1 MNKFIKRITTLCF
14 GFAMALGIII
24 SSSVH
29 QEASG
34 VEAAGQSD
42 WSRVSSLSDINSSDK
57 YILVSVTSNKTEEK
71 GYFNGTIS
79 SGHCNTTSLGEDS
92 PASEN
97 AQGVVQ
103 FESVSAN
110 IWKIKL
116 VSPTTPTSGNA
127 KPYLTASK
135 AASGGA
141 KLEETDTAGWLLLED
156 SGYFNAIYQT
166 AYPDTNNDNK
176 YAVLR
181 SYQGQSGGQATY
193 TFRTYTNNLA
203 TSVST
208 TSGTSFII
216 RKYNPGAA
224 PATLTSIE
232 VNSLPQTRYY
242 AGDKFDP
249 TNLSILRKYDD
260 NTSNSLTYK
269 DNESAFTFA
278 PSLTTSLTSSDTSIT
293 ITYDGKTTTLP
304 ISVKEG
310 TGVIYDLSKNFATY
324 TTKSGETWGTNYATH
339 TLTNTDIGASIG
351 ATLEFKFANKQTT
364 GVGSTYP
371 CIGDKTNSVK
381 EALSFKL
388 TEAGKKIVS
397 IEIVLV
403 TRYTTTYPT
412 LSLHKG
418 SGVSSSALST
428 LTMSGT
434 SGAELSLSLD
444 NLNDTMFS
452 LGYNAN
458 QTGSNGAVGIK
469 SIDITLTDAGTFGTL
484 DHISIMSMP
493 DNVVYHIGESYSSTG
508 LIVMAYDREDESGES
523 KDVTSSISSSIANG
537 YAFTLTDVPGRDV
550 EIFYTEGGITKT
562 KSFHIS
568 VYATKQYE
576 LVTSSLSDW
585 TGSYLIVDSDTSS
598 SYAMNSALTTLDAE
612 NNYKTVTDSSGLI
625 TTGQELEWSIAKLG
639 VNDNG
644 ETTYSIKSSITNKY
658 IGSVT
663 RTDNGLLVKD
673 EPIVNTISFDNTD
686 ADNPNK
692 VLIKGTNG
700 RHLNY
705 SSSAHRF
712 RYYNDATGVKLYKLV
727 QSSSVEEYA
736 LKFLGAINCDASGI
750 NPPTFNIKEGSTYW
764 SWALLASEYDSL
776 SISDKEEFRLGVAS
790 STGSNLQKAL
800 FTYDYI
806 IIKYGEESY
815 SNFMNRQLRTSPSNA
830 IRLAGDSRD
839 NAILVI
845 TIVSFISVTLI
856 GGYIFSKRR
865 RYN

>member
-1 MNKFIKRITTLCF
+1 MSKLIKRITTLCF

-34 VEAAGQSD
+34 VEAAKSD
-42 WSRVSSLSDINSSDK
+42 WQIVTERSQINATDS
-57 YILVSVTSNKTEEK
+57 YILLTSDDGNYLNGSITSGSSKHFSTTAWADDKPSTTEE
-71 GYFNGTIS
+71 I
-79 SGHCNTTSLGEDS
+79 
-92 PASEN
+92 
-97 AQGVVQ
+97 GVVK
-103 FESVSAN
+103 FENVGEN

-135 AASGGA
+135 ASSGSA
-141 KLEETDTAGWLLLED
+141 QLSEADDKGWLLLED
-156 SGYFNAIYQT
+156 SGKFNAFYNNNFNT
-166 AYPDTNNDNK
+166 ATEPK
-176 YAVLR
+176 YAALR
-181 SYQGQSGGQATY
+181 SYIYNTTY
-193 TFRTYTNNLA
+193 QFRTYQ
-203 TSVST
+203 T
-208 TSGTSFII
+208 TSLSTYSGSTGNNSSFII

-232 VNSLPQTRYY
+232 VNTSPQTRYY
-242 AGDKFDP
+242 VGDKFDP

-269 DNESAFTFA
+269 GNESAFTFA
-278 PSLTTSLTSSDTSIT
+278 PSLTTSLTSSDTFIT

-304 ISVKEG
+304 ITVKEG

-324 TTKSGETWGTNYATH
+324 TTKSGDSWGTTYAAH
-339 TLTNTDIGASIG
+339 TITNTDIGASIG

-371 CIGDKTNSVK
+371 CIGDKTNSIR

-403 TRYTTTYPT
+403 TRYTSTYPT

-434 SGAELSLSLD
+434 SETELSLSLD

-484 DHISIMSMP
+484 DHISIMSTP
-493 DNVVYHIGESYSSTG
+493 DNVIYHVGEAYSSTG

-550 EIFYTEGGITKT
+550 EISYTEGGITKT

-598 SYAMNSALTTLDAE
+598 SYAMNSALSTLDAE

-663 RTDNGLLVKD
+663 GSSNGLLVKD

-686 ADNPNK
+686 TENPNK
-692 VLIKGTNG
+692 VLIKGANG

-705 SSSAHRF
+705 SGSAYRF

-727 QSSSVEEYA
+727 QSSYVEDYA

-764 SWALLASEYDSL
+764 SWALLASEYDLL

-790 STGSNLQKAL
+790 STGSDLQKAL

>member
-1 MNKFIKRITTLCF
+1 MNKLIKRITALGF
-14 GFAMALGIII
+14 GVAMALGITI

-29 QEASG
+29 KEASR

-42 WSRVSSLSDINSSDK
+42 WSRVASLSDINSSDK
-57 YILVSVTSNKTEEK
+57 YILVSITTDKTVEK

-92 PASEN
+92 PANEN
-97 AQGVVQ
+97 VQGVVQ
-103 FESVSAN
+103 FESVSTN

-116 VSPTTPTSGNA
+116 VSPATPTSGNA

-135 AASGGA
+135 ASSGGA
-141 KLEETDTAGWLLLED
+141 KLEETDTAGWLFLED

-166 AYPDTNNDNK
+166 AYNSK

-181 SYQGQSGGQATY
+181 SYQGQSSDGQATY
-193 TFRTYTNNLA
+193 TFRTYTNNTA

-232 VNSLPQTRYY
+232 VNTTPQTRYY

-249 TNLSILRKYDD
+249 TNLSILRKYNDT
-260 NTSNSLTYK
+260 TSNVLTYK
-269 DNESAFTFA
+269 NNESAFTFT

-293 ITYDGKTTTLP
+293 ITYDGKTVILP
-304 ISVKEG
+304 ITVKEG

-324 TTKSGETWGTNYATH
+324 TTKSGETWGTSYAAH

-371 CIGDKTNSVK
+371 CIGAKTDSVT
-381 EALSFKL
+381 EALNFKL

-403 TRYTTTYPT
+403 TRYTTKYPT

-418 SGVSSSALST
+418 SGVSSSALSS

-434 SGAELSLSLD
+434 SGTELSLSLD
-444 NLNDTMFS
+444 NLNDTMFT

-458 QTGSNGAVGIK
+458 QTGSNGTVGIK

-484 DHISIMSMP
+484 DHISIMSAP
-493 DNVVYHIGESYSSTG
+493 DNLIYHVGESYSSTG

-523 KDVTSSISSSIANG
+523 KDVTTNVTSSIANG
-537 YAFTLTDVPGRDV
+537 YTFTVTDVPGKDV
-550 EIFYTEGGITKT
+550 EISYSEGGITKT
-562 KSFHIS
+562 KSFRIS
-568 VYATKQYE
+568 VYATKQYQ

-598 SYAMNSALTTLDAE
+598 SYAMNSGLTTLDVE
-612 NNYKTVTDSSGLI
+612 NNYKTVTDSSGAI

-663 RTDNGLLVKD
+663 SNSNGLLFKD
-673 EPIVNTISFDNTD
+673 ESIVNTISFDNTD
-686 ADNPNK
+686 TDNPNK
-692 VLIKGTNG
+692 VLIKGTNE

-705 SSSAHRF
+705 SVSAHRF
-712 RYYNDATGVKLYKLV
+712 RYYSDTTGVKLYKLV

-736 LKFLGAINCDASGI
+736 LKFLGAINCDATGVT
-750 NPPTFNIKEGSTYW
+750 PPTFNIKEGSTYW
-764 SWALLASEYDSL
+764 SWALLASEYNLL
-776 SISDKEEFRLGVAS
+776 SNSDKEEFRLGVAS

-830 IRLAGDSRD
+830 IRLASHSRD